1 MEDNKAQQEMIMKFQ
16 MFEQQIQAIQQQL
29 QAVEQAIIEIGNL
42 NIGLDGLVGKT
53 GEEIF
58 APMGRGIYVKAKLVS
73 EDITVEIG
81 NKSFVKKTI
90 PETKQIIEKQIEK
103 LGIARD
109 ELNSELD
116 KINNE
121 LTQTFMESQKKNPK
135 AKEEGCEECGDDCEC
150 SHDECGCGEGH

>member
-1 MEDNKAQQEMIMKFQ
+1 MENNPMQQEMMMKFQ

-29 QAVEQAIIEIGNL
+29 QAVEQAIVEIGNL

-53 GEEIF
+53 NEEIL
-58 APMGRGIYVKAKLVS
+58 APMGRGIYVRAKLIS

-90 PETKQIIEKQIEK
+90 PETKKVIEKQIEK
-103 LGIARD
+103 LSVARE

-121 LTQTFMESQKKNPK
+121 LTQTFMEAQKKNPK
-135 AKEEGCEECGDDCEC
+135 TKEEGCGECGDDCEC
-150 SHDECGCGEGH
+150 SNGEEECGCGH